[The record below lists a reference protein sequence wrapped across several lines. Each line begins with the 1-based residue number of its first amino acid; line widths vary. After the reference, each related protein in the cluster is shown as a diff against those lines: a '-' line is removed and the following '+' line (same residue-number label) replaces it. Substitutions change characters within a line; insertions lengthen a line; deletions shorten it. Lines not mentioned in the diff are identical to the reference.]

1 VSSNTHFKS
10 RSRYLIQ
17 QTFPVLSFSQVN
29 QLVIAVDACIR
40 GTHGRECSL
49 AEVENTV
56 EETFSVRR
64 VEPASRARALAVLL
78 ADIAEDRR

>member
-1 VSSNTHFKS
+1 MSSNTHFKT

-17 QTFPVLSFSQVN
+17 QTFPTLSFSQVN
-29 QLVIAVDACIR
+29 QLVIAVDSTIR
-40 GTHGRECSL
+40 AWHARGCTL

-56 EETFSVRR
+56 EEAFSVRR